1 MWDIEKLIK
10 EYRDAEVR
18 GAKFITQSTQDKGIE
33 GRIATIRTNAENYIK
48 GELKKL
54 IGAEHLKEK

>member
-1 MWDIEKLIK
+1 MWDIEKLIN

-18 GAKFITQSTQDKGIE
+18 GAKFVAEATQSKGIE
-33 GRIATIRTNAENYIK
+33 GRIATIRMNAENYIK
-48 GELKKL
+48 SELKKL